1 MGEMCNYPY
10 IHRYISKYTDL
21 HKPIYIHGHKHTYAC
36 TYMCVCVYIYITIG
50 MAEGGIQTNFKKS
63 LKFYP
68 FGERKEVH
76 SKPCPKPEGTII
88 LEK

>member
-1 MGEMCNYPY
+1 
-10 IHRYISKYTDL
+10 
-21 HKPIYIHGHKHTYAC
+21 
-36 TYMCVCVYIYITIG
+36 